1 MQTFYIECT
10 PSSAGGMRG
19 GWASDQIFKMGS
31 LTGYQ
36 FLEGVAG
43 KEGLTGG
50 CRFYIKNKPKSGIFN
65 DKKSL

>member
-19 GWASDQIFKMGS
+19 GWASDQIFKMEG

-50 CRFYIKNKPKSGIFN
+50 LQILH
-65 DKKSL
+65 KK